1 MPVNMVDQK
10 TSVLYKR
17 MLNPPG
23 IQKIIKHIKSNQI
36 KTNQIK
42 MKFSTTLI
50 ATVAFLASSVMA
62 LPTNST
68 VPNNGMGGTL
78 ATASITVENPNAVA
92 QSASTKLNTGIMA
105 IALTS
110 AATAAYAMI

>member
-1 MPVNMVDQK
+1 MQN
-10 TSVLYKR
+10 R
-17 MLNPPG
+17 PG
-23 IQKIIKHIKSNQI
+23 IQKSSNTSNQN
-36 KTNQIK
+36 KSKQIK

-50 ATVAFLASSVMA
+50 ATAAFLASSAMA

-92 QSASTKLNTGIMA
+92 QSASTKLTTGIMA
-105 IALTS
+105 ITLAS
-110 AATAAYAMI
+110 AVTAAYAM

>member
-1 MPVNMVDQK
+1 
-10 TSVLYKR
+10 
-17 MLNPPG
+17 
-23 IQKIIKHIKSNQI
+23 
-36 KTNQIK
+36 

-50 ATVAFLASSVMA
+50 ATAAFLASSAMA

-92 QSASTKLNTGIMA
+92 QSASTKLTTGIMA
-105 IALTS
+105 ITLAS
-110 AATAAYAMI
+110 AVTAAYAMI